1 MFEKKAR
8 PELLIEILK
17 IISAKEEA
25 YSELSVPS
33 FNYKVDNYLLEELAN
48 EINYYYLLVEQ
59 FSRDNTEDI
68 RSKVVSALNRYFKE
82 KNSIDPIETQYWY

>member
-1 MFEKKAR
+1 MFENKTR

-17 IISAKEEA
+17 IISIKEQT

-33 FNYKVDNYLLEELAN
+33 FNYKVDNYLLEDIQN

-59 FSRDNTEDI
+59 FSRDNTEEVKN
-68 RSKVVSALNRYFKE
+68 KVISALNYYLKE
-82 KNSIDPIETQYWY
+82 KNSIDPIETQY